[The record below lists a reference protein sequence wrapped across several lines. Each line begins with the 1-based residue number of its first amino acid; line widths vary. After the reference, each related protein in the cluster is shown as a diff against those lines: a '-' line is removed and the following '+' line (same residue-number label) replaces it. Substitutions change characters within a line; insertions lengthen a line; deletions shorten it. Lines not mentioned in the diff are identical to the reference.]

1 MALVPALQG
10 THRTSPAPSEATAP
24 GAVSPVS
31 SGCATRGSLRRLTI
45 SLLLLVGVGFVLRSF
60 QQVQSVD
67 PGFGREPSAIETF
80 LTPVARFKPAV
91 PLRVES
97 ASSLRRSATA

>member
-1 MALVPALQG
+1 M
-10 THRTSPAPSEATAP
+10 SPAPLRSDSAGGGQP
-24 GAVSPVS
+24 GQ
-31 SGCATRGSLRRLTI
+31 LRWRNARVITQLTI
-45 SLLLLVGVGFVLRSF
+45 SLLLLVGAGFFLRSF

-67 PGFGREPSAIETF
+67 PGFGREPTTIETF

>member
-1 MALVPALQG
+1 M
-10 THRTSPAPSEATAP
+10 P

-45 SLLLLVGVGFVLRSF
+45 SLLLLVGAVFVLRSF

-67 PGFGREPSAIETF
+67 PGLGREPTAIETF
-80 LTPVARFKPAV
+80 LTPVTPVHARRPAPGRIGV
-91 PLRVES
+91 L
-97 ASSLRRSATA
+97 ATTVSNGVNRCE

>member
-91 PLRVES
+91 PLRVKS

>member
-1 MALVPALQG
+1 M
-10 THRTSPAPSEATAP
+10 SPASSGATAP

-31 SGCATRGSLRRLTI
+31 SGWRNARVITQLTI
-45 SLLLLVGVGFVLRSF
+45 SLLLLLVGAGFFLRSF

-67 PGFGREPSAIETF
+67 PGFGREPTAIETF

-97 ASSLRRSATA
+97 ASSLRQSATA